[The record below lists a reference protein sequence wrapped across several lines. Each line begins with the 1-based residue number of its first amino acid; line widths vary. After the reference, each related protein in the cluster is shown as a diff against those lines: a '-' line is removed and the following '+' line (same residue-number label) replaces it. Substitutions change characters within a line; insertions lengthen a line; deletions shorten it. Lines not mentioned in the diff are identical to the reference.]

1 MPANISSQPV
11 TAARTKFF
19 SWCFLRTI
27 LGSVS
32 DYCTHHC
39 PCPVLVV
46 KQPKT
51 DVAATLRKTEEG
63 GAQEGGK
70 KEGHAKA
77 VEEKKDE

>member
-1 MPANISSQPV
+1 VIATHTN
-11 TAARTKFF
+11 FF

-39 PCPVLVV
+39 SCPVLVV

-51 DVAATLRKTEEG
+51 DVAATLRKAEEG

-70 KEGHAKA
+70 KEGHAKG
-77 VEEKKDE
+77 VEEKKVE